1 MDHILSTKKGKT
13 KMPDSEAK
21 KLWDKNNSTKII
33 IKFMNKGDGDILHY
47 LSERPKATT
56 VKKALRL
63 LMEQEG
69 FVYTPP
75 TEDEE

>member
-21 KLWDKNNSTKII
+21 KTWDKNNSIKITF
-33 IKFMNKGDGDILHY
+33 KFMNKGDADILAY
-47 LSERPKATT
+47 LDGHPKAAT
-56 VKKALRL
+56 VKKAIRL